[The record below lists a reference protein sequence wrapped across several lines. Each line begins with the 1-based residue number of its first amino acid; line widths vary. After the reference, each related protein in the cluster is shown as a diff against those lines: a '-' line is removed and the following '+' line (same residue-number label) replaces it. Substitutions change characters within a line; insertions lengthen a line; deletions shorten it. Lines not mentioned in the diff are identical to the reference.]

1 MARHRAY
8 SNLHGARLLEVDE
21 RSPVYKVTDRPS
33 AQRDTCPSLVF
44 DTGVLKIWNP
54 FVLACDSGEY
64 VDFNAMIGSCVSD
77 AFCTE
82 RELFVVFEGRITLRV
97 SLREEDFIGPEAAS
111 WRANTGEA
119 VSIK

>member
-1 MARHRAY
+1 MKY
-8 SNLHGARLLEVDE
+8 SFLDGARLLAATEQPPRYRE
-21 RSPVYKVTDRPS
+21 LANAS

-54 FVLACDSGEY
+54 FVLVCDSGEY
-64 VDFNAMIGSCVSD
+64 VNFNSMIGCCVSD
-77 AFCTE
+77 TFSTDCEFIA
-82 RELFVVFEGRITLRV
+82 VFEGRITLRV

-119 VSIK
+119 VNVKK